1 MACTLATNLT
11 IGCADET
18 ANGGFSK
25 LYLVADADLV
35 SATFGTPPA
44 HTATAITLADS
55 KKFIEFNGR
64 FATKSL
70 ASETT
75 KENGGVSITHT
86 LEVFV
91 PKVEK
96 TKAQILQGFMAL
108 RGVAGLVETYETTG
122 ATKQALLFGFDKKI
136 GKDAFLKATVN
147 QMIEATIDGQ
157 NGYMVTFV
165 GMATELSR
173 EFIGSITVEDGS
185 TGTSVSFGA

>member
-35 SATFGTPPA
+35 SATFGTSPA

-86 LEVFV
+86 LQVFV

-96 TKAQILQGFMAL
+96 TKGERLSEGLHILKQLREAGVNEFLSYKTLQETITEWINTGEAWSGRISFPEYGRVAELILPKYSKNTASMAF
-108 RGVAGLVETYETTG
+108 RVV
-122 ATKQALLFGFDKKI
+122 D
-136 GKDAFLKATVN
+136 
-147 QMIEATIDGQ
+147 
-157 NGYMVTFV
+157 
-165 GMATELSR
+165 S
-173 EFIGSITVEDGS
+173 
-185 TGTSVSFGA
+185 